1 MVHHLHRRDL
11 ALGEGVPRARSVA
24 HQVDQHVHALIVDD
38 ARRLVGLG
46 LMLQLGLGLGLEMG
60 FRSGLAIASASDT
73 WGYMGDIW
81 EI

>member
-38 ARRLVGLG
+38 ARRLVWVRARATARPRARVGNGVWVRVSGRLG
-46 LMLQLGLGLGLEMG
+46 V
-60 FRSGLAIASASDT
+60 
-73 WGYMGDIW
+73 GYMGDIW